1 MREADNETSR
11 VRDSSLDR
19 APPTSSLILTFS
31 IVDKSIFHAIV
42 QQLELQSR
50 VRDSLDRAPSTSSLL
65 LTFEYC

>member
-42 QQLELQSR
+42 QQLELQS
-50 VRDSLDRAPSTSSLL
+50 
-65 LTFEYC
+65 